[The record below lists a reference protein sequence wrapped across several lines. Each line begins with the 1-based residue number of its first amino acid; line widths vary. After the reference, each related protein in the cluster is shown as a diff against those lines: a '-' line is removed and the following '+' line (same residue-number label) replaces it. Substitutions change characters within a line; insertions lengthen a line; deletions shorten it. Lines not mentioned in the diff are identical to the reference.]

1 MTVEKMEFK
10 TEVKQLLD
18 LMIHSLYS
26 HKEVFLRELVSNA
39 SDAIDRAKYES
50 LTNQDIAEND
60 GAWRIKI
67 ITDEAAGTLT
77 VSDNGIGMTKD
88 EAIQALGTI
97 ARSGTKEFLQALQ
110 QKEIKDNPE
119 LIGQFGVGFYSSFMV
134 ADKVT
139 VISRK
144 AGQNGN
150 GGVKWESTGDG
161 SFTVEDVDKAGKG
174 TDVILHLNRD
184 ERKYLKEW
192 EIKDIIRRY
201 SDFIEHPIVM
211 DVERE
216 KQSEIDKTQ
225 RVRIKEEETLN
236 SMKAIWLRD
245 KGDIPEEEYNE
256 FYKHIAHDFTN
267 PAKVIHYKAEGTSE
281 FAALLYIPGKAPFN
295 ILYKDYKMGPALY
308 VRRVQIMDH
317 CEELLPPYL
326 RFVKGVVDSS
336 DLPLN
341 VSREILQNNRQI
353 DLIKTNL
360 TKKVLDTLADMK
372 RDENDKYLEFYKEF
386 GRVIKEGIHYDF
398 ARGEAIADLLLFPS
412 TRTGESKLRTLQEYV
427 EGMKD
432 DQQEIYYAG
441 GTSVTEILKSP
452 YMEAFSEKDYEVLVM
467 VDDID
472 DFIFSGFEYK
482 GKKMKSILKGDIH
495 LDKKADADQEKVKK
509 EFDRLIELIKD
520 HLKDHIKDVRFSGR
534 LTGSACCLVADEHD
548 MDPQMEKLLK
558 TMGQDVPAAKRILEI
573 NPNHPLFAAMNTV
586 FEKDKN
592 NPILKEFIQVLY
604 DQALLL
610 EGSKPKDP
618 GAFTRIVT
626 TLMVENL
633 EKNLSA

>member
-1 MTVEKMEFK
+1 
-10 TEVKQLLD
+10 
-18 LMIHSLYS
+18 
-26 HKEVFLRELVSNA
+26 
-39 SDAIDRAKYES
+39 
-50 LTNQDIAEND
+50 
-60 GAWRIKI
+60 
-67 ITDEAAGTLT
+67 
-77 VSDNGIGMTKD
+77 MTKD
-88 EAIQALGTI
+88 DAIQALGTI

-110 QKEIKDNPE
+110 QKQIKDNPE

-144 AGQNGN
+144 AGQDGDK
-150 GGVKWESTGDG
+150 GIKWESTGDG
-161 SFTVEDVDKAGKG
+161 SFTVEDADKAGKG
-174 TDVILHLNRD
+174 TDVILHLNQD

-192 EIKDIIRRY
+192 EIKDIIRKY

-225 RVRIKEEETLN
+225 RVKIREEETLN

-245 KGDIPEEEYNE
+245 KADIPEEEYNE
-256 FYKHIAHDFTN
+256 FYKHIAHDFTD

-341 VSREILQNNRQI
+341 ISREILQNNKQV

-372 RDENDKYLEFYKEF
+372 KDENDKYLEFYREF
-386 GRVIKEGIHYDF
+386 GRVVKEGIHYDL

-412 TRTGESKLRTLQEYV
+412 TKAEEGKFRTLQDYA

-441 GTSVTEILKSP
+441 GASVAEILKSP

-482 GKKMKSILKGDIH
+482 GKKMKSVLKGDIK
-495 LDKKADADQEKVKK
+495 LDKTADTEHEKAKK
-509 EFDRLIELIKD
+509 EFGKLIELIRD
-520 HLKDHIKDVRFSGR
+520 RLKDQVKDVRLSGR
-534 LTGSACCLVADEHD
+534 LTDSACCLVADEHD
-548 MDPQMEKLLK
+548 LDPQMEKLLK
-558 TMGQDVPAAKRILEI
+558 AMGQDVPAAKRILEI
-573 NPNHPLFAAMNTV
+573 NPNHPLFAAMNTL

-592 NPILKEFIQVLY
+592 SPVLGEFIQLLY

-618 GAFTRIVT
+618 GAFTKAVA
-626 TLMVENL
+626 TLMVKSL
-633 EKNLSA
+633 EKGFSA

>member
-1 MTVEKMEFK
+1 MTVEKLEFK

-26 HKEVFLRELVSNA
+26 HKEVFLRELISNA

-50 LTNQDIAEND
+50 LTNQDITEND
-60 GAWRIKI
+60 PGWRIKI
-67 ITDEAAGTLT
+67 IADEAAGTLT
-77 VSDNGIGMTKD
+77 VSDNGIGMTKE
-88 EAIQALGTI
+88 EAVQALGTI

-110 QKEIKDNPE
+110 QKQIKDNPE

-144 AGQNGN
+144 AGQNDSKGI
-150 GGVKWESTGDG
+150 KWESTGDG
-161 SFTVEDVDKAGKG
+161 SYTVEDVDKAGKG
-174 TDVILHLNRD
+174 TDVILHLNQD
-184 ERKYLKEW
+184 ETKYLKEW

-225 RVRIKEEETLN
+225 RVKMREEETLN

-245 KGDIPEEEYNE
+245 KSDIPEEEYNE

-341 VSREILQNNRQI
+341 VSREILQNNKQV

-360 TKKVLDTLADMK
+360 TKKVLDILADMK
-372 RDENDKYLEFYKEF
+372 KDEHDKYLEFYREF
-386 GRVIKEGIHYDF
+386 GRIVKEGIHYDL

-412 TRTGESKLRTLQEYV
+412 TRTEEGKSRTLQDYV
-427 EGMKD
+427 EGMKE
-432 DQQEIYYAG
+432 DQQEIYYASG
-441 GTSVTEILKSP
+441 ASVTEILKSP

-482 GKKMKSILKGDIH
+482 GKKMKSVLKGDIK
-495 LDKKADADQEKVKK
+495 LDKVVDTEHEKAKK
-509 EFDRLIELIKD
+509 EFGKLIELIKD
-520 HLKDHIKDVRFSGR
+520 RLKDQVKDVRLSGR
-534 LTGSACCLVADEHD
+534 LTDSACCLVADEHD
-548 MDPQMEKLLK
+548 LDPQMEKLLK
-558 TMGQDVPAAKRILEI
+558 AMGQDVPAAKRILEI
-573 NPNHPLFAAMNTV
+573 NPNHPLFAAMNAV
-586 FEKDKN
+586 FEKDRS
-592 NPILKEFIQVLY
+592 NPILGEFTQLLY

-618 GAFTRIVT
+618 GAFTRAVAR
-626 TLMVENL
+626 LMVQNL
-633 EKNLSA
+633 NQQVSA